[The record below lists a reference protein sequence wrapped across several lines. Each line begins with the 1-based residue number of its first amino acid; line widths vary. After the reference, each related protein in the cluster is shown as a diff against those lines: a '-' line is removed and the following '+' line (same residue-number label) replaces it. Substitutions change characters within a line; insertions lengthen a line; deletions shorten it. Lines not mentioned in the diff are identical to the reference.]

1 VIAGGGDDVGEAAG
15 AGAAGADAAPDAGGG
30 FPLPA
35 RVRDQLVELAATVLG
50 ELDEPR
56 TPPSLARVRL
66 FAPARRAR
74 AGAAPLA
81 VAMERDAGF
90 RAAVAAAWRALHA
103 DVATAIDAGRAG
115 ASVGHADVATAIDA
129 GRAGASVDAGDDPA
143 VVLAGLYL
151 LRPPDWRTVAA
162 EAADHVVRAEDE
174 RGRQG
179 EEGVA
184 AARLGSLERALER
197 ARADLAQARAAAE
210 AAEEELASARREIR
224 RLRADADRARAEAR
238 TAARGE
244 ETERARAAEAAAA
257 AQRELDRERDRAR
270 QATERAEQAL
280 RAGREGRSLADARVR
295 LLLDTVVEAAAGLRR
310 ELALAPLDVRP
321 ADLVATAPEAGS
333 GTPVDAVRGQ
343 DADDPARLADLLAL
357 PQAHLVVDGYNVTK
371 SGYGGLPLVEQRR
384 RLVDALG
391 PVAARTG
398 AEITVVF
405 DGAETAGPAA
415 QRLRGVRVLFS
426 EAGTTADEL
435 VRRLVRAEPP
445 GRPVVVV
452 SSDKEVA
459 SGVRA
464 AGARPV
470 PATALLRLL
479 ARS

>member
-1 VIAGGGDDVGEAAG
+1 MAEAAG
-15 AGAAGADAAPDAGGG
+15 ARAAGASAAPDAGGG
-30 FPLPA
+30 FALPA
-35 RVRDQLVELAATVLG
+35 RVRDRLVELAAAVLG

-56 TPPSLARVRL
+56 TPPALARVRL

-81 VAMERDAGF
+81 LALDRDAVF
-90 RAAVAAAWRALHA
+90 RAAVAAAWRGLHPALA
-103 DVATAIDAGRAG
+103 AAMDAGNAG
-115 ASVGHADVATAIDA
+115 STADADGDGDGDGWA
-129 GRAGASVDAGDDPA
+129 GEDPA
-143 VVLAGLYL
+143 AVLAGLYL
-151 LRPPDWRTVAA
+151 LRPPGWELSASAIVDRLA
-162 EAADHVVRAEDE
+162 RAEEE
-174 RGRQG
+174 RARQG

-184 AARLGSLERALER
+184 AARVRSLERELER
-197 ARADLAQARAAAE
+197 TRAELASARIAADAAQ
-210 AAEEELASARREIR
+210 EELASARRELR
-224 RLRADADRARAEAR
+224 RLRADADRARA
-238 TAARGE
+238 AARAAVEAGDG
-244 ETERARAAEAAAA
+244 ERARAAQEVAA

-270 QATERAEQAL
+270 QAVERAEQAL
-280 RAGREGRSLADARVR
+280 RAGREGRSLADARLR
-295 LLLDTVVEAAAGLRR
+295 LLLDTVVEAATGLRR

-321 ADLVATAPEAGS
+321 ADVVGAAEAG
-333 GTPVDAVRGQ
+333 GPAGVDAARGQ
-343 DADDPARLADLLAL
+343 APDDPARLADLLAL

-371 SGYGGLPLVEQRR
+371 AGYGTLPLVEQRR
-384 RLVDALG
+384 RLVDALA

-398 AEITVVF
+398 AEVTVVF

-435 VRRLVRAEPP
+435 VRRLVRAEPS

-470 PATALLRLL
+470 PAAALLRLL
-479 ARS
+479 ARA

>member
-1 VIAGGGDDVGEAAG
+1 VGEAAG
-15 AGAAGADAAPDAGGG
+15 ARAAGADAAPDAGGG
-30 FPLPA
+30 FGLPA
-35 RVRDQLVELAATVLG
+35 RVRTQLVELAATVLG
-50 ELDEPR
+50 DLDEPR

-74 AGAAPLA
+74 TGAGPLA
-81 VAMERDAGF
+81 LALERDAGF
-90 RAAVAAAWRALHA
+90 RAAVAAAWRVQHPDL
-103 DVATAIDAGRAG
+103 ATAIDAGGTDAPAG
-115 ASVGHADVATAIDA
+115 T
-129 GRAGASVDAGDDPA
+129 GDDPTA
-143 VVLAGLYL
+143 FLAGLYL
-151 LRPPDWRTVAA
+151 LRPPDWSTTAATAAARVAR
-162 EAADHVVRAEDE
+162 VEDE

-179 EEGVA
+179 QEGAA
-184 AARLGSLERALER
+184 AARLRSLERDLER
-197 ARADLAQARAAAE
+197 ARVELAQARAASA
-210 AAEEELASARREIR
+210 AAEDELASARREIR
-224 RLRADADRARAEAR
+224 RLRADADRALAAARMAVRAEEA
-238 TAARGE
+238 
-244 ETERARAAEAAAA
+244 ERARATEEVAGAR
-257 AQRELDRERDRAR
+257 RELDRERDRVREA
-270 QATERAEQAL
+270 AERAEQAL

-321 ADLVATAPEAGS
+321 ADVVAAAGQAAAGAPAE
-333 GTPVDAVRGQ
+333 AVRGQ
-343 DADDPARLADLLAL
+343 AADDPVRLADLLAL

-371 SGYGGLPLVEQRR
+371 TGYGGLPLVEQRR
-384 RLVDALG
+384 RLVDALA

-398 AEITVVF
+398 AEVTVVF

-479 ARS
+479 ARG